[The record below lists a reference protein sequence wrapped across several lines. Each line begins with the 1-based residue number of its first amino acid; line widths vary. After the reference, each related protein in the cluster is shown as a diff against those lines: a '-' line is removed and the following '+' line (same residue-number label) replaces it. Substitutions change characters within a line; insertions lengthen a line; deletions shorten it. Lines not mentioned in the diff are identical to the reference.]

1 MHGISNIIVLRTRA
15 YSCPRMDNS
24 KDSFES
30 SDVFWTRSNRRF
42 LSRMAWDEVAM
53 NLHESYR
60 FKTSPP
66 REFVRSQHSTL
77 DAHRVRLTQFNA
89 GLSPKLNK
97 FLKKLFF
104 VFDKALSVIN
114 ANDDARVQ
122 TKSTDRSR

>member
-1 MHGISNIIVLRTRA
+1 
-15 YSCPRMDNS
+15 MDNS

-66 REFVRSQHSTL
+66 LEFESAWVSW
-77 DAHRVRLTQFNA
+77 RLPNLEISGRL
-89 GLSPKLNK
+89 GL
-97 FLKKLFF
+97 
-104 VFDKALSVIN
+104 I
-114 ANDDARVQ
+114 
-122 TKSTDRSR
+122 